1 MIIGA
6 FELNIYALLLDK
18 GRILP
23 ESHRADDAL
32 VSTARGNL

>member
-6 FELNIYALLLDK
+6 VELKICALLLDK

-23 ESHRADDAL
+23 ESDRAVYAL
-32 VSTARGNL
+32 ASTGRGNL